1 MCLELV
7 VALGRGS
14 GLRTQ
19 NWGSRRRVGEEGRA
33 EEPGD
38 AQERAGEAATVGSG
52 RQRGGVGLCGD
63 AGEWRGDFSLFIV
76 CLD

>member
-1 MCLELV
+1 M
-7 VALGRGS
+7 
-14 GLRTQ
+14 
-19 NWGSRRRVGEEGRA
+19 GEEGRA

-38 AQERAGEAATVGSG
+38 AQERAGEAAAVGSG
-52 RQRGGVGLCGD
+52 RQRGGVGRCGD